1 MLFKNQ
7 KYSFIE
13 CSQESI
19 SEELNSFDYLDSSK
33 ILKMIVEER
42 GNYSKNNLYSKFS
55 KNLFS
60 KTFGFNQSYYK
71 KVESWENFAVLGDT
85 DFDLGS
91 SYYFN
96 NNISKLEKLEVLTEH
111 RIQESKKSLDLVT
124 NSLSEILFENK
135 KPDCEANENLNFS
148 FISSSELY
156 EKIRKLSDSLSINF
170 EDYNCQEL
178 NFDDIILHRLTQS
191 IETYVENIRQDVLLL
206 SYIKALFKLIN
217 GSLIKLL
224 LNKRDFFRK
233 INSFHFK
240 NLDDYHSISVIA

>member
-13 CSQESI
+13 YPQESI
-19 SEELNSFDYLDSSK
+19 SEELNSFDYLDTSK
-33 ILKMIVEER
+33 ILTMIVEER
-42 GNYSKNNLYSKFS
+42 DNYSKNNLYSKFS

-60 KTFGFNQSYYK
+60 KTFELNQSFYK
-71 KVESWENFAVLGDT
+71 KVESLENFTVPRDIDFYLGKS
-85 DFDLGS
+85 FYL
-91 SYYFN
+91 N
-96 NNISKLEKLEVLTEH
+96 NNISKLEKLEVLTEL
-111 RIQESKKSLDLVT
+111 RIHENKKSLDVVT

-135 KPDCEANENLNFS
+135 KSDYEANENLNFS

-170 EDYNCQEL
+170 ENYNYQEL

-206 SYIKALFKLIN
+206 SHIKALFKLIN

-240 NLDDYHSISVIA
+240 NLDDYHSISAIA